1 MFRLALK
8 QNQEIRNQ
16 VATAQTIA
24 QIRTSV
30 NRLKE
35 NFLPYHTGE
44 AIWTNENEPTDCNLS
59 LPPWIC
65 QPYIRMEPQKHIEH
79 LALKEREAAEKRKLE
94 YFDDDGN
101 KISRNV
107 MKKLQRASRNGVRQR
122 TNRSFEICTGMKCAN
137 PTVSLIQFGN
147 VSSKIQL
154 NHFKF
159 PTSNYVSPNILTKFF
174 FTVP

>member
-1 MFRLALK
+1 MK
-8 QNQEIRNQ
+8 QNQDIRNE

-35 NFLPYHTGE
+35 KFLPYHSGE
-44 AIWTNENEPTDCNLS
+44 AIWTHEDEPIDCNLS

-65 QPYIRMEPQKHIEH
+65 QPYIRMEPQKHIEY

-107 MKKLQRASRNGVRQR
+107 MKKLQKASRNSHSNGARQR
-122 TNRSFEICTGMKCAN
+122 TNHSFEICKAMKCAN
-137 PTVSLIQFGN
+137 PTVGLIQYIN
-147 VSSKIQL
+147 VFFQYTITPL
-154 NHFKF
+154 HFEF
-159 PTSNYVSPNILTKFF
+159 LQ
-174 FTVP
+174 